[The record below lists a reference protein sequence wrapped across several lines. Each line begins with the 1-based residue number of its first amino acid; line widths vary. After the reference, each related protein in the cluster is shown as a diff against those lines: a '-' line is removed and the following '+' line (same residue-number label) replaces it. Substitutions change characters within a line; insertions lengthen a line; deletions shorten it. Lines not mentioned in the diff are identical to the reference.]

1 MTPLQDGGIVM
12 GYLSVRPKAQQSEV
26 QQAEQA
32 YRAMCN
38 GNPQRLAVRQ
48 GQLLRGGVGGMLAR
62 LMSSSLRLRV
72 AGALAAIALLFA
84 AIGIGAIAYLEGP
97 LRTLFAGAG
106 LCGVL
111 AIVLLDLM
119 MLE

>member
-1 MTPLQDGGIVM
+1 MTPLQEGGIVM
-12 GYLSVRPKAQQSEV
+12 GYLSVRRKAQQSEV

-48 GQLLRGGVGGMLAR
+48 GQLLRGVGDMLAR